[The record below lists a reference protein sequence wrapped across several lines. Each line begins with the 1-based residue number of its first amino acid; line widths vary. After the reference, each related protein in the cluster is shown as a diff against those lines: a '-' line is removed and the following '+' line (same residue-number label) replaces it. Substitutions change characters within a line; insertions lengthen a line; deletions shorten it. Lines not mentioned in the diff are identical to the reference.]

1 MALKRHFTDEEK
13 FGLTKEEIKIGEKYL
28 RKHKTAGAIAE
39 AESMK
44 LYEMYMVGC
53 SFYEI
58 HQQYPQY
65 PIDQIVLT
73 AALRK
78 WTHDRDRMMGS
89 LRERVQAK
97 VVKSVIE
104 QVDFLTTMLS
114 VTNAEHL
121 NQMKQYILDPE
132 NNEKPDIRVQNIK
145 EYKEVVETLYKLV
158 AGSTSTGSKN
168 KASPMFD
175 ALDPANKAQKQIK
188 GQASKDKEEE
198 DGDPASIIA
207 GELVE

>member
-1 MALKRHFTDEEK
+1 MALKRNFNDEEK
-13 FGLTKEEIKIGEKYL
+13 LGLTKEEIKIGEKYL
-28 RKHKTAGAIAE
+28 RKYKTAGVVPE

-44 LYEMYMVGC
+44 LYEMLMVGC
-53 SFYEI
+53 SFHEI
-58 HQQYPQY
+58 QQQYPQY
-65 PIDQIVLT
+65 PIDRIILT

-78 WTHDRDRMMGS
+78 WMHDREKMMGS

-121 NQMKQYILDPE
+121 DQMKKYIQDPE
-132 NNEKPDIRVQNIK
+132 NNIAPDIRVQNIK

-158 AGSTSTGSKN
+158 AGATSSGPKN
-168 KASPMFD
+168 KVSPMFD
-175 ALDPANKAQKQIK
+175 ALDPANKTKEQPKQIAK
-188 GQASKDKEEE
+188 AD
-198 DGDPASIIA
+198 DDDDVASIIA
-207 GELVE
+207 ANIVE

>member
-13 FGLTKEEIKIGEKYL
+13 HGLTKEEIKIGEKYL
-28 RKHKTAGAIAE
+28 RKFKTAGAIPE

-44 LYEMYMVGC
+44 LYELFMVGC

-65 PIDQIVLT
+65 PVDKIVLT
-73 AALRK
+73 ASLRK
-78 WTHDRDRMMGS
+78 WMHDREKMMGS
-89 LRERVQAK
+89 LRDRVQAK

-121 NQMKQYILDPE
+121 GEMKKYVQDPE
-132 NNEKPDIRVQNIK
+132 NNVKPDIRVQNIK

-158 AGSTSTGSKN
+158 AGATSSGVKS
-168 KASPMFD
+168 KASPMFG
-175 ALDPANKAQKQIK
+175 ALDPAAKAKK
-188 GQASKDKEEE
+188 LPETSPSKSEDDVASM
-198 DGDPASIIA
+198 IA
-207 GELVE
+207 ANITE